1 MSQLL
6 DDDPA
11 DQVEDATELR
21 FPKEFDTAR
30 ALLNSEVFMLLENRK
45 SQNEAADAVSFYFL
59 VSSREISFK
68 FRLFDTQEA
77 ELPAVFLKTHIYCQ
91 RFSAF
96 KNADTIQSVRST
108 LSSKGLHD
116 YELTSLANLQPETT
130 EEAKA
135 LIPSMERFSGEEL
148 QVYCNVLPSR
158 GTVRSPRGP
167 KNLL

>member
-45 SQNEAADAVSFYFL
+45 SQNEAADA
-59 VSSREISFK
+59 
-68 FRLFDTQEA
+68 EA

-148 QVYCNVLPSR
+148 QVQCAAVTWNR
-158 GTVRSPRGP
+158 TFTPRT